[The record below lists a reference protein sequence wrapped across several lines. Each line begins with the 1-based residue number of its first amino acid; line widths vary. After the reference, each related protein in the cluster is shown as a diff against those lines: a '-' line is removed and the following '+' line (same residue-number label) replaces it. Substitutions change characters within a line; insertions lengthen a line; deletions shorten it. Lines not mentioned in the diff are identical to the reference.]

1 VVAALEGVVLRRGR
15 FVLGPLDLEVRDGDR
30 VLLAGPNGAGKSTIL
45 AAIAGRLEPERGRV
59 RRTAIAEVAQQR
71 TMLDIDDAAGVVSAV
86 RRLAGLDERRAR
98 AALAAM
104 GIGPDLAARPVRS
117 LSPGER
123 TRAELATATA
133 AGARLLILDE
143 PTNHLDTD
151 ALEALESALADW
163 PGALLVATHDAR
175 LRDELRLDRVL
186 EVAGRI
192 DHDHRRGVSDRPDGQ

>member
-1 VVAALEGVVLRRGR
+1 
-15 FVLGPLDLEVRDGDR
+15 
-30 VLLAGPNGAGKSTIL
+30 
-45 AAIAGRLEPERGRV
+45 
-59 RRTAIAEVAQQR
+59 
-71 TMLDIDDAAGVVSAV
+71 
-86 RRLAGLDERRAR
+86 
-98 AALAAM
+98 M